1 MVHLPH
7 AHRDDV
13 GAEHVDEGIICIEHV
28 SYRYPDGHEA
38 LQDVSLHVARGSTL
52 AIIGPN
58 GAGKTTLLKIILG
71 LINGYEGK
79 VTVAGMTPGEARRSG
94 NVVSW
99 VPQRKNFNWDL
110 PVSARQVARM
120 GLVGRTGLFRFF
132 RRRDLDYVERV
143 MATLEVTAYADR
155 PIGELSGGQQQRAI
169 IARALAP
176 QPKVLLLD
184 EPTDGVDQAVREAFV
199 NLIGAIKREFGV
211 TVAIVTHDVPS
222 AMSMAQRVAC
232 LNKSL
237 HFHDIPARLS
247 AADVDRTFQ
256 FHCTMEHQL
265 VGAGVSL
272 PPLDENGASAPP
284 GQPGANAEG

>member
-1 MVHLPH
+1 MVHLSHAPH
-7 AHRDDV
+7 PDV
-13 GAEHVDEGIICIEHV
+13 GAEHIDEGIICIDHV
-28 SYRYPDGHEA
+28 SYRYPDGTTA
-38 LQDVSLHVARGSTL
+38 LEDVNLHVARGSTL

-58 GAGKTTLLKIILG
+58 GAGKTTLLKIMLG
-71 LINGYEGK
+71 LLHGYEGK
-79 VTVAGMTPGEARRSG
+79 VTVAGMTPDDARRRA

-143 MATLEVTAYADR
+143 LGTLEVTPFADR

-222 AMSMAQRVAC
+222 AMSMAQRIAC
-232 LNKSL
+232 LNKTL

-272 PPLDENGASAPP
+272 PSIGDG
-284 GQPGANAEG
+284 GQRSEVGGQRDT

>member
-1 MVHLPH
+1 MPLP
-7 AHRDDV
+7 APAPRAEV
-13 GAEHVDEGIICIEHV
+13 GAEHTEEGIICIDHV
-28 SYRYPDGHEA
+28 SYRYPDGTLA
-38 LQDVSLHVARGSTL
+38 LQDVNLHVARGSTL

-71 LINGYEGK
+71 LTNGYQGT
-79 VTVAGMTPGEARRSG
+79 VRVAGLTPSEARRRG

-132 RRRDLDYVERV
+132 RRRDLDYVEHV
-143 MATLEVTAYADR
+143 LGILEVTPFADR

-169 IARALAP
+169 LARALAP

-199 NLIGAIKREFGV
+199 HLIDAVKREFDV

-232 LNKSL
+232 LNKTL
-237 HFHDIPARLS
+237 HFHDIPERLT
-247 AADVDRTFQ
+247 AVDVGRTFQ

-265 VGAGVSL
+265 VGAGLSL
-272 PPLDENGASAPP
+272 PPVSEDGHEEPSTGAA
-284 GQPGANAEG
+284 QP